1 MVNAIP
7 IVEAVKELHKGYGL
21 SKREKLRKVIN
32 MKEEL
37 LEFINSELDELR
49 KKESRVPDTIDDDTC
64 FDREDYYNDG
74 HDDGRYCVYMVIK
87 AMLESEK

>member
-49 KKESRVPDTIDDDTC
+49 KKNQEYQIRLMMILALIVRTITTMGMMMEDIVFIWLSRQC
-64 FDREDYYNDG
+64 
-74 HDDGRYCVYMVIK
+74 
-87 AMLESEK
+87 